1 MLVAVSLIS
10 TSQCTDQHRVL
21 FVSLQPLQAQSKN
34 SQECEWQ
41 DWSKKVPS
49 LLHTLSPPCDFPLT
63 TLRLVQFK
71 LYSEFKFNLNPN
83 SIFSFS
89 SPFFLFTFQT
99 YHKLFLN
106 LTDSLRD
113 FSVLSVLSE
122 EMPGFLCPSL
132 SWSPSNSPNPLLE
145 PYNSLSSFHKN
156 GSLYKRKHT
165 YSGQLCGI
173 PGYLTELPVQDII
186 HPIQF
191 NNLVYFSN
199 ACV

>member
-41 DWSKKVPS
+41 DWSTKVPS

-63 TLRLVQFK
+63 TFRLVQFK

-99 YHKLFLN
+99 YHKFFLN
-106 LTDSLRD
+106 LTDSLKNFCTH
-113 FSVLSVLSE
+113 FSQRWCLGSSAHLFHGVSQTPPTLYLSLTIHCLPFTKMVVFIFIRESIFILDSYVA
-122 EMPGFLCPSL
+122 FLAISL
-132 SWSPSNSPNPLLE
+132 S
-145 PYNSLSSFHKN
+145 Y
-156 GSLYKRKHT
+156 LYKT
-165 YSGQLCGI
+165 
-173 PGYLTELPVQDII
+173 
-186 HPIQF
+186 
-191 NNLVYFSN
+191 
-199 ACV
+199 

>member
-41 DWSKKVPS
+41 DWSTKVPS

-63 TLRLVQFK
+63 TFRLVQFK

-99 YHKLFLN
+99 YHKFFLN
-106 LTDSLRD
+106 LTDSLKNFCTH
-113 FSVLSVLSE
+113 FSQRWCLDSSAH
-122 EMPGFLCPSL
+122 L
-132 SWSPSNSPNPLLE
+132 SWSLSNSPNPLLE

-156 GSLYKRKHT
+156 GSLYFYKRKRI